1 MFSVLLGL
9 CPRSTYDS
17 NVVRSVTANEVR
29 IINQFV
35 TVLCN
40 GLYEIDGITWNS
52 MECHVYGNL
61 KSYPE
66 QWKPRRTTEIRTG
79 DRASW
84 ATAVATRPGPDQRF
98 SMASWF
104 SCYGWVCTGYGS
116 RVWIYRYG
124 GMDFNKKTQLPSFGG
139 MDLGYGFIRSLYG
152 FQKNISEIYV
162 NQLRADSF
170 AHSRITCKTN
180 PAIYIYIYL

>member
-9 CPRSTYDS
+9 CPRSPYDS
-17 NVVRSVTANEVR
+17 NVVRFVTANEVR
-29 IINQFV
+29 IINQCV

-40 GLYEIDGITWNS
+40 G
-52 MECHVYGNL
+52 
-61 KSYPE
+61 
-66 QWKPRRTTEIRTG
+66 
-79 DRASW
+79 
-84 ATAVATRPGPDQRF
+84 
-98 SMASWF
+98 F

-124 GMDFNKKTQLPSFGG
+124 GMDFNKKAQLPSFGG
-139 MDLGYGFIRSLYG
+139 MDLGYGFSRSLYG

-170 AHSRITCKTN
+170 AHSRITSKTN
-180 PAIYIYIYL
+180 PANISMGPYGVPGSLSMGPYGVPGSWDSWTRGLGTQGLGTLFMGPYGGPHAASR